1 MVENDWVTQM
11 QGMRK
16 EVRNRENISD
26 PSFGEAINI
35 FTKEDRRL
43 LEVGILARGIAE
55 VRHDW
60 SNGRSLID
68 CGSTTKDEIISKEE

>member
-43 LEVGILARGIAE
+43 LEVGSLARGIAE
-55 VRHDW
+55 VRHD
-60 SNGRSLID
+60 SLNGRSLID
-68 CGSTTKDEIISKEE
+68 CGSTTEDEIISKEE